1 MGRALVNQADMLFA
15 LTEVFP
21 LWEEIVIILI
31 NTTKNILLIA
41 ARDMK
46 EEGLI
51 EVGEVNGGCL

>member
-1 MGRALVNQADMLFA
+1 MLFA

-21 LWEEIVIILI
+21 LWEETVITLI

-46 EEGLI
+46 EEGLT
-51 EVGEVNGGCL
+51 EVGEVHGGCL